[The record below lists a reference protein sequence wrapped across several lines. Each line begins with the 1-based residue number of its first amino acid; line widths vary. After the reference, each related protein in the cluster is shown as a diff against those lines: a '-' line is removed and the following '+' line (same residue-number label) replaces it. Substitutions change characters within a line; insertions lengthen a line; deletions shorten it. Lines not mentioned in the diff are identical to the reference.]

1 MNNSPK
7 RKKYP
12 SQAELHNI
20 LDYCASGKLFWKGS
34 LKGKGNLRPG
44 SLAGTNSQ
52 RYRYV
57 MIDGVNYLAHIL
69 VFIYHYG
76 YRPEI
81 TDHINRNTFDNRVEN
96 LRPGDYSLNGFNRKK
111 QRSISGMRG
120 VSIDRRA
127 RANPYRAYIRCKNIR
142 VHLGC
147 FGSIEDA
154 VAARK
159 QAETKYF
166 KGIKI

>member
-12 SQAELHNI
+12 SQAELRNI
-20 LDYCASGKLFWKGS
+20 LDYCASGKLFWKS
-34 LKGKGNLRPG
+34 TLKGKGNLRPG
-44 SLAGTNSQ
+44 RLAGTNSQ

-57 MIDGVNYLAHIL
+57 MIDGVNYLAHVLI
-69 VFIYHYG
+69 FIYHYG

-81 TDHINRNTFDNRVEN
+81 TDHINRNTFDNRIEN
-96 LRPGDYSLNGFNRKK
+96 LRPGGHSLNGYNRKK
-111 QRSISGMRG
+111 QRSISGERG

-127 RANPYRAYIRCKNIR
+127 KTSPYRAHIRCENIR

-147 FGSIEDA
+147 FGNIDDA

-159 QAETKYF
+159 QAENKYF
-166 KGIKI
+166 NGIKI